1 MASLSTRKVLCIIFM
16 FLSALMCLLG
26 ISLIIMYIYSAV
38 IARLGEADQSLLFW
52 HLPLMLFGIICV
64 IAGGS
69 LYKIT
74 RKRCRDQ

>member
-1 MASLSTRKVLCIIFM
+1 MIFM
-16 FLSALMCLLG
+16 LLSALMCLFG
-26 ISLIIMYIYSAV
+26 ISLIIMYIYGAV

-52 HLPLMLFGIICV
+52 YLPFMLFGIICV
-64 IAGGS
+64 IAGGN